1 MNGARDFDTNG
12 YCVFYEAKAKGDVPF
27 KHSTPLAESL
37 HEPYPAAHGHFILS
51 HIILEACKFIIAVNL
66 WRFIEWWTS
75 RNGYKDLIAHFQT
88 RSGREQR
95 H

>member
-1 MNGARDFDTNG
+1 M
-12 YCVFYEAKAKGDVPF
+12 E
-27 KHSTPLAESL
+27 
-37 HEPYPAAHGHFILS
+37 HELLIPAAIAYLRRPRPKGMYYSKLNTLGRELTRAIPSCTEHFILS
-51 HIILEACKFIIAVNL
+51 HIILEACKFTIAANL

-75 RNGYKDLIAHFQT
+75 RNCYKGLIAHFQT